1 MSKTVDERVVSM
13 QFDNKQFEKNVSTS
27 MSTLEK
33 LKQSLNLKDSAKG
46 LTEVSNA
53 AKRFDI
59 SPMSSGVETV
69 KAKFSALEVMAV
81 TTLANITNS
90 AVNAGKKLVAAF
102 TIDPI
107 KSGFQEYETQINA
120 VQTILAN
127 TSHNGTT
134 LDQVNNALDT
144 LNTYADK
151 TIYNFT
157 EMTRNIGTFTA
168 AGLDLDT
175 SVKGIQGIANLAA
188 ISGSTSQQASTAM
201 YQLSQALSAG
211 TVQLMDWN
219 SVVNA
224 GMGGKVFQDAII
236 QTGKEMGVLNQSL
249 IDAYESGA
257 SFRSLLNAKDYGPWF
272 TSDILSTTLGKFTK
286 TGVVEY
292 MAEFAGVSK
301 ESMQALQDL
310 GDKTNYSS
318 EEFDAMALSLANGD
332 TALADNIKSTLKMA
346 STAEDAAT
354 KVKTF
359 SQLMD
364 TLKEAV
370 QSGWTQSWEIL
381 IGDFEEAKTLLT
393 DVSNVF
399 GEIINKSAEA
409 RNKVLQEWKDLGG
422 RTDLIDSF
430 WNIFNA
436 IGNVIKPIK
445 EAFREIF
452 PPTTGKQLKEI
463 TGGFKE
469 LTAKVAEF
477 TDKHGQQIHD
487 TFKGI
492 FSVVSI
498 VTTALKAFAGGI
510 VRLLSN
516 FTGVTGGIL
525 DFTASLGNIVSG
537 FSDSIKQSNIFGKA
551 IDKIVDFL
559 QKVIDKI
566 KEVYKWLKNKID
578 MPGFQEFYD
587 FLNGV
592 WELIQNIGSKL
603 QSFGTMMVGAFSKA
617 FASGDL
623 QKGMSL
629 LNSGAFLGILLNI
642 KKYIGGVADQ
652 FDDAKG
658 IFEKLKGIVDKV
670 SGVFDSVRESLETW
684 QQNLKANILLKI
696 AAAIGILAVALM
708 ILCTLDTGK
717 LVVSMGVMTTAF
729 ADLVGSMMILDKFG
743 GDNKRILKTAT
754 AMIAMSTAVLILSGA
769 LKVIASIETDK
780 LAQSLVGIT
789 VLLGELTAVSII
801 MSKSGSK
808 MVKGSVGLILMAAAL
823 KILASVCQDL
833 GSMKADVMKQ
843 GLIGIGVLLTELTAV
858 SVILSKSGS
867 KMTKGSV
874 GLILMA
880 ASLKILAGVC
890 EDLGSIDSNKIIQG
904 LLAMG
909 AILLEIAAFSLL
921 TSNSSGMISS
931 AVGIT
936 IMAVALDML
945 SDVVSKLGGI
955 NPDAIIQG
963 LLGMGAVLLEIA
975 IAMKL
980 MPKNMVFI
988 GTGMLIVAGALTILS
1003 SVLSSF
1009 GGMSWEEIGKGL
1021 ATLGGSLLILV
1032 VALNAMSG
1040 ALSGAAAL
1048 LVASV
1053 SLMALANVLQVLGG
1067 LSIGE
1072 IIKGIITL
1080 AVSLGVL
1087 IAAGY
1092 LATGAVPG
1100 LLGLGAAI
1108 TLIGIGALAAGA
1120 GLLAFSAGLSALAVS
1135 GVAGM
1140 AALSAIILQ
1149 IIAFIPTIIVA
1160 IGQGLLM
1167 LVEFIG
1173 NSASTIATAVVQVVS
1188 AILTTLT
1195 TLVPQFVEFVLT
1207 VVDALLS
1214 SLAEHAPS
1222 IIQSVVEIALGIV
1235 EGFLNG
1241 IAEKIPDVINAGFNL
1256 IISFIN
1262 GLAQSVVDNAPLL
1275 RDAMINLGT
1284 SMMTAICEFFGIHSP
1299 STKFADIG
1307 MNLIQGLINGI
1318 GNFAGGVI
1326 SKIKTVAG
1334 NMLTSAGNKLKEF
1347 KNKGSDAMNKLK
1359 DGIWSKASTIKS
1371 KAKEIASNAVD
1382 GLKSKLSKFKD
1393 VGKNLIEGLKDGIKG
1408 AASKV
1413 IDSVKGVAQ
1422 DAIDGAK
1429 ALLGIHSPSRVFA
1442 EIGKFTDEGFVVGLN
1457 KYASK
1462 VGDASAEVGQKAID
1476 GISGA
1481 LSGIEDVANMD
1492 ATPSIRPVLDMGSV
1506 NTRNLQLSANLSPL
1520 LTKPVDSLASLM
1532 TTAQNEINASNNRV
1546 ISAINGLRDD
1556 FAEFADMDDSEIG
1569 LYVDGKKLASTLAK
1583 PMNRQLSILSKRG
1596 GI

>member
-81 TTLANITNS
+81 TALANITNS
-90 AVNAGKKLVAAF
+90 AVNTGKRLVSAF

-107 KSGFQEYETQINA
+107 KTGFQEYETQINA

-127 TSHNGTT
+127 TQSKGTT

-168 AGLDLDT
+168 AGVDLDT
-175 SVKGIQGIANLAA
+175 SVNAIQGIANLAA
-188 ISGSTSQQASTAM
+188 TSGSSSQQASTAM

-211 TVQLMDWN
+211 TVKLQDWN

-224 GMGGKVFQDAII
+224 GMGGQVFQDAL
-236 QTGKEMGVLNQSL
+236 KETARVHGIA
-249 IDAYESGA
+249 IDDMIKEEG
-257 SFRSLLNAKDYGPWF
+257 SFRETLQKGWL
-272 TSDILSTTLGKFTK
+272 TSDILTETLQHFTEF
-286 TGVVEY
+286 TDEY
-292 MAEFAGVSK
+292 
-301 ESMQALQDL
+301 
-310 GDKTNYSS
+310 N
-318 EEFDAMALSLANGD
+318 EE
-332 TALADNIKSTLKMA
+332 TLKA
-346 STAEDAAT
+346 QGYTDEQIQKIKQLGITGTDAAT

-359 SQLMD
+359 TQLFD
-364 TLKEAV
+364 TLKEAA

-381 IGDFEEAKTLLT
+381 VGDFEEAKTLLT

-422 RTDLIDSF
+422 RQDLIDSF

-436 IGNVIKPIK
+436 IAGIVTPIK

-510 VRLLSN
+510 VRLISN

-537 FSDSIKQSNIFGKA
+537 FSENIKQSNVFGKA
-551 IDKIVDFL
+551 IDKIVGFL

-592 WELIQNIGSKL
+592 WELIKNISSKL

-708 ILCTLDTGK
+708 ILCTLDSGK
-717 LVVSMGVMTTAF
+717 LVVSMGVMTIAF

-754 AMIAMSTAVLILSGA
+754 AMIAMSAAVLILSGA
-769 LKVIASIETDK
+769 LKVIAGIETDK
-780 LAQSLVGIT
+780 LAQSLIGIT
-789 VLLGELTAVSII
+789 ILLGELTAVSII

-808 MVKGSVGLILMAAAL
+808 MAKGSVGLILLATSL

-867 KMTKGSV
+867 KMAKGSV

-880 ASLKILAGVC
+880 VSLKILSGVC

-921 TSNSSGMISS
+921 TSNASGMISS
-931 AVGIT
+931 AAGMV

-945 SDVVSKLGGI
+945 ADVVNKIGNI

-963 LLGMGAVLLEIA
+963 LIGMGAVLLEIA
-975 IAMKL
+975 IAMNL

-988 GTGMLIVAGALTILS
+988 GAGMLIVAGALTILS
-1003 SVLSSF
+1003 GVLSSF
-1009 GGMSWEEIGKGL
+1009 GGMSWTEIGKGL
-1021 ATLGGSLLILV
+1021 VTLGGSLLILV

-1072 IIKGIITL
+1072 IIKSIITL

-1108 TLIGIGALAAGA
+1108 TLIGVGALAAGV
-1120 GLLAFSAGLSALAVS
+1120 GLLAFSAGLSSLAIS

-1149 IIAFIPTIIVA
+1149 IIAFIPQIIVA
-1160 IGQGLLM
+1160 IGQGIVM
-1167 LVEFIG
+1167 LIQFIG
-1173 NSASTIATAVVQVVS
+1173 ESAVTIGTAVIQIGSTILTM
-1188 AILTTLT
+1188 LTTLI
-1195 TLVPQFVEFVLT
+1195 PQFCEFVLT
-1207 VVDALLS
+1207 VIQALLTS
-1214 SLAEHAPS
+1214 IAEHTPA
-1222 IIQSVVEIALGIV
+1222 IV
-1235 EGFLNG
+1235 TAAIDIVTGFLNA
-1241 IAEKIPDVINAGFNL
+1241 IAEKIPEVINAGFNL

-1262 GLAQSVVDNAPLL
+1262 GLSQAIVDNAPLL
-1275 RDAMINLGT
+1275 RDAIINLCT
-1284 SMMTAICEFFGIHSP
+1284 SIWTAICEFFGIHSP
-1299 STKFADIG
+1299 STKFAEVG

-1318 GNFAGGVI
+1318 GDFAGGVI
-1326 SKIKTVAG
+1326 DKVKSVAG
-1334 NMLTSAGNKLKEF
+1334 DMLDSAKEKLKKF
-1347 KNKGSDAMNKLK
+1347 KDKGKEAMDKLK
-1359 DGIWSKASTIKS
+1359 SGINDKKSSIKD

-1382 GLKSKLSKFKD
+1382 GLKSKLQNFKD
-1393 VGKNLIEGLKDGIKG
+1393 IGKNLIEGLKEGIKG

-1457 KYASK
+1457 KYSSK

-1492 ATPSIRPVLDMGSV
+1492 ATPSIRPVIDMGSV
-1506 NTRNLQLSANLSPL
+1506 NSRNLQLSANLSPL

-1569 LYVDGKKLASTLAK
+1569 LYVDGKKLASTIAK

>member
-13 QFDNKQFEKNVSTS
+13 QFDNKQFENNVHTT
-27 MSTLEK
+27 MSTLDK
-33 LKQSLNLKDSAKG
+33 LKQSLKLTDAAKG
-46 LTEVSNA
+46 LENVDKAS
-53 AKRFDI
+53 KRLD
-59 SPMSSGVETV
+59 MSCIGNGVEIV
-69 KAKFSALEVMAV
+69 KAKFSAFEVMAV
-81 TTLANITNS
+81 TALANITNS
-90 AVNAGKKLVAAF
+90 AVNTGKRIASAF

-107 KSGFQEYETQINA
+107 KTGFQEYETQINA

-127 TSHNGTT
+127 TQSKGTT

-168 AGLDLDT
+168 AGVDLDT
-175 SVKGIQGIANLAA
+175 SVNAIQGIANLAA
-188 ISGSTSQQASTAM
+188 TSGSNSQQASTAM
-201 YQLSQALSAG
+201 YQLSQALAAG
-211 TVQLMDWN
+211 TVKLQDWN

-224 GMGGKVFQDAII
+224 GMGGQVFQDAL
-236 QTGKEMGVLNQSL
+236 KETARVHGIA
-249 IDAYESGA
+249 IDDMIKEEG
-257 SFRSLLNAKDYGPWF
+257 SFRETLQKGWL
-272 TSDILSTTLGKFTK
+272 TSDILTETLQHFTEF
-286 TGVVEY
+286 TDEY
-292 MAEFAGVSK
+292 
-301 ESMQALQDL
+301 
-310 GDKTNYSS
+310 N
-318 EEFDAMALSLANGD
+318 EE
-332 TALADNIKSTLKMA
+332 TLKA
-346 STAEDAAT
+346 QGYTDEQIEKIKQLGITGTDAAT

-359 SQLMD
+359 TQLFD
-364 TLKEAV
+364 TLKEAA

-381 IGDFEEAKTLLT
+381 VGDFEEAKSLLT

-399 GEIINKSAEA
+399 GDIINKSAEA
-409 RNKVLQEWKDLGG
+409 RNEVLKEWKDLGG

-452 PPTTGKQLKEI
+452 PPTTGKQLKDI

-477 TDKHGQQIHD
+477 TEKYGPQIHD

-492 FSVVSI
+492 FSVASI
-498 VTTALKAFAGGI
+498 VITVIKDIAGGI
-510 VRLLSN
+510 VSLISN

-525 DFTASLGNIVSG
+525 DFTASLGNMVSG
-537 FSDSIKQSNIFGKA
+537 FSNSIKQSDIFGKA
-551 IDKIVDFL
+551 IDKIVGFL
-559 QKVIDKI
+559 QKVIDKV
-566 KEVYKWLKNKID
+566 KEVCKWLGEKIN
-578 MPGFQEFYD
+578 MPGFEEFYG

-592 WELIQNIGSKL
+592 WELIKNIGSKL
-603 QSFGTMMVGAFSKA
+603 QSFGSMMVGAFSKA
-617 FASGDL
+617 FATGDL

-629 LNSGAFLGILLNI
+629 LNSGAFLGILLNV

-652 FDDAKG
+652 FDDTKG

-670 SGVFDSVRESLETW
+670 SGLFDSVRESLETW

-717 LVVSMGVMTTAF
+717 LVVSMGVMTAAF
-729 ADLVGSMMILDKFG
+729 GDLVGSMMILDKFG
-743 GDNKRILKTAT
+743 GDNKRILKMAT
-754 AMIAMSTAVLILSGA
+754 AMIAMSAAVFTLSGA
-769 LKVIASIETDK
+769 LKVIAGIEPGK
-780 LAQSLVGIT
+780 LAGALIGVT

-801 MSKSGSK
+801 MSK
-808 MVKGSVGLILMAAAL
+808 
-823 KILASVCQDL
+823 
-833 GSMKADVMKQ
+833 
-843 GLIGIGVLLTELTAV
+843 T
-858 SVILSKSGS
+858 GS

-880 ASLKILAGVC
+880 VALKVLASVCKDFGEMGSDQMIQGLIAISALLIELTAISVVLSKSGSKMVKGSAGLVVMAAALKIIAGVC
-890 EDLGSIDSNKIIQG
+890 EDLGNIDANKLIQG
-904 LLAMG
+904 LIAMG
-909 AILLEIAAFSLL
+909 AILLEITLFSQL
-921 TSNSSGMISS
+921 TKGSSGMVSS
-931 AVGIT
+931 AIGMT

-945 SDVVSKLGGI
+945 AGVVSKLGNI
-955 NPDAIIQG
+955 NPDTIIQG

-980 MPKNMVFI
+980 MPKNMIFI

-1003 SVLSSF
+1003 GVLSSF
-1009 GGMSWEEIGKGL
+1009 GGMGWEEIGKGL
-1021 ATLGGSLLILV
+1021 LTLGGSLLILV
-1032 VALNAMSG
+1032 VALNAMTG

-1053 SLMALANVLQVLGG
+1053 SLMALANVLQILGG
-1067 LSIGE
+1067 LGIGTIFKSI
-1072 IIKGIITL
+1072 IAL

-1120 GLLAFSAGLSALAVS
+1120 GLLAFSTGLASLAVS

-1140 AALSAIILQ
+1140 AALSAIVLQ
-1149 IIAFIPTIIVA
+1149 IIAFIPSIIVA

-1173 NSASTIATAVVQVVS
+1173 NSATTIATAVIQVGS
-1188 AILTTLT
+1188 AILTTLV
-1195 TLVPQFVEFVLT
+1195 TLIPQLIE
-1207 VVDALLS
+1207 VVITIIDSLLNS
-1214 SLAEHAPS
+1214 IAEHTPS
-1222 IIQSVVEIALGIV
+1222 IVAAGCNIV
-1235 EGFLNG
+1235 IGFING
-1241 IAEKIPDVINAGFNL
+1241 IAEKLPDVINAGFNL

-1262 GLAQSVVDNAPLL
+1262 GLSQSIVDNAVPL
-1275 RDAMINLGT
+1275 RDAMINLCT
-1284 SMMTAICEFFGIHSP
+1284 SIWTAICEFFGIHSP
-1299 STKFADIG
+1299 STKFAEVG
-1307 MNLIQGLINGI
+1307 MNLILGLIEGI
-1318 GNFAGGVI
+1318 GDFAGDVV
-1326 SKIKTVAG
+1326 SKIKSVAG
-1334 NMLTSAGNKLKEF
+1334 DMLDSAKEKLKKF
-1347 KNKGSDAMNKLK
+1347 KDKGKDAMNKLK
-1359 DGIWSKASTIKS
+1359 DGINSKKDTIKN
-1371 KAKEIASNAVD
+1371 KAKEVASKAVD
-1382 GLKSKLSKFKD
+1382 GLKSKLQKFKD
-1393 VGKNLIEGLKDGIKG
+1393 VGKNLIEGLKEGIKG

-1442 EIGKFTDEGFVVGLN
+1442 EIGRFTDEGFVVGLE
-1457 KYASK
+1457 KYAGK
-1462 VGDASAEVGQKAID
+1462 VENASAAVGQKAVD
-1476 GISGA
+1476 GISDAISSIG
-1481 LSGIEDVANMD
+1481 DVADMD
-1492 ATPSIRPVLDMGSV
+1492 ATPTIKPVLDMGSV
-1506 NTRNLQLSANLSPL
+1506 DSRSLQLSANLTTL
-1520 LTKPVDSLASLM
+1520 ITKPVDSLSNLM
-1532 TTAQNEINASNNRV
+1532 AETQNEINASNNRV

-1556 FAEFADMDDSEIG
+1556 FAAFANADDTEIG
-1569 LYVDGKKLASTLAK
+1569 FYVDGKKLASSLAR
-1583 PMNRQLSILSKRG
+1583 PMNRELNVLARRG